1 VRFDAAHRFLFVPFA
16 VALTTA
22 TLAAQPGPAEP
33 PAEAPPA
40 PADLLRASLD
50 PPLAALVDEVLER
63 NPELAR
69 VRATAAALA
78 ARAPQMRSWPDP
90 MASVTAFLMTP
101 ETRVGPQQAQ
111 AAISQRFPWFG
122 KLELRERRA
131 LLEAEAAREV
141 VEAKRLAL
149 VTETR
154 RLGWE
159 LAFLVEQERVLAED
173 RSTLSHYEELARA
186 RYSSGVGREQ
196 AVIKLQAEI
205 TRDDNRLLEIANR
218 RAALAATLDALRD
231 RPAGGVPP
239 GWALAGNLPPLPRL
253 DLDALRA
260 TALDRRPEVSRART
274 LAAASETV
282 TELAKKE
289 YRPDWT
295 LGLGYTLVGGR
306 RDAAGRAVPPPDN
319 GDDILGVTLGV
330 SLPVHRERLA
340 AGIAEAE
347 AGATAAREELRATVA
362 GIEQSLGELAARL
375 PLLDEQLAL
384 FTGLLSTQAE
394 EALRSAEAAYSSGTA
409 DALDLLD
416 AERVLLE
423 VRVGAARLHADAL
436 VARARLEGALGAP
449 LATLATLASGE
460 SR

>member
-1 VRFDAAHRFLFVPFA
+1 VRFDAAPRFLFVPA
-16 VALTTA
+16 ALALTTA
-22 TLAAQPGPAEP
+22 ALAAQPGPAPSSVEDR
-33 PAEAPPA
+33 PA
-40 PADLLRASLD
+40 PADLLRASLE
-50 PPLAALVDEVLER
+50 PPLAAVVDEVLER

-69 VRATAAALA
+69 LRATATALA

-90 MASVTAFLMTP
+90 MASLTAFPMSP

-131 LLEAEAAREV
+131 LLEAEAALQA

-154 RLGWE
+154 RLAWE
-159 LAFLVEQERVLAED
+159 LAFLDEQERVLAED
-173 RSTLSHYEELARA
+173 RATLAHYEELARA
-186 RYSSGVGREQ
+186 RYASGVGREQ

-205 TRDDNRLLEIANR
+205 TRDDNRLLEIASR
-218 RAALAATLDALRD
+218 RAALASALDALRD
-231 RPAGGVPP
+231 RPGGGTPAVPS
-239 GWALAGNLPPLPRL
+239 LATAPPHLPQL
-253 DLDALRA
+253 DPDALRA
-260 TALDRRPEVSRART
+260 TALDCRPEVTRARS
-274 LAAASETV
+274 LAAASEMA

-295 LGLGYTLVGGR
+295 LGLGYTLVGAR
-306 RDAAGRAVPPPDN
+306 RDAVGRAMPPQGN

-330 SLPVHRERLA
+330 GLPVHRERLA
-340 AGIAEAE
+340 AGVAEAE

-384 FTGLLSTQAE
+384 FDGLLSTQAE
-394 EALRSAEAAYSSGTA
+394 EALRSAESAYSSGTA

-423 VRVGAARLHADAL
+423 VRIGAARLRADAL

-449 LATLATLASGE
+449 LATLSSGE
-460 SR
+460 AR